1 MILGHTTPSS
11 SILSSKDQ
19 DRINDGMEGIGQ
31 DLRVGDL
38 PRVRSILAM
47 SALMLAQGFFVDK
60 HAAASCGRALKEH
73 FRALVKVVFANGCE
87 SPKL

>member
-19 DRINDGMEGIGQ
+19 DRINDWMEGIGQ

-38 PRVRSILAM
+38 PRVGSILAM

-60 HAAASCGRALKEH
+60 HAQVMHDPLA
-73 FRALVKVVFANGCE
+73 FRATGPAPLRSVMQDN
-87 SPKL
+87 